1 MVYRSEV
8 KDLADRPIYS
18 ILPYCGYLR
27 AGLYPRRSSDAWV
40 EDHQGMPKMDSV
52 DLLIIYDLVGVYR
65 CVTVSYYQR
74 ALLLVLSM

>member
-18 ILPYCGYLR
+18 ILPYCGYLS
-27 AGLYPRRSSDAWV
+27 AGLYPRRSPDAWM
-40 EDHQGMPKMDSV
+40 EDHQGMPEMDSV
-52 DLLIIYDLVGVYR
+52 DLLTTDDSI
-65 CVTVSYYQR
+65 CVRRHIAVLCYQC